1 MSTHR
6 KIMSNAN
13 AVGFFEGALT
23 KRLKPGSAVRAGMLV
38 SFDNDEQFVV
48 PCSEK
53 SIPWGIA
60 LRDTTASDD
69 KTYISVQ
76 PLSNNGQTARILVTD
91 AVKAG
96 EFISFSKDGFGKK
109 CTDGNN
115 IVGLAL
121 SSGGKDNRIE
131 ALTTL
136 PYNVKCPNND
146 KIEK

>member
-1 MSTHR
+1 MSTNL
-6 KIMSNAN
+6 KIMANAN

-23 KRLKPGSAVRAGMLV
+23 KRLKPGASVRAGMLV
-38 SFDNDEQFVV
+38 SFDADDQFVV

-69 KTYISVQ
+69 KTYLSVQ
-76 PLSNNGQTARILVTD
+76 PLSNNGQTARVLVAD

-96 EFISFSKDGFGKK
+96 EFISFAKDGFTKK
-109 CTDGNN
+109 CSDGAN

-121 SSGGKDNRIE
+121 SGGGKDDRIE
-131 ALTTL
+131 ALTSL
-136 PYNVKCPNND
+136 PHNLK
-146 KIEK
+146 

>member
-1 MSTHR
+1 MSTTC

-23 KRLKPGSAVRAGMLV
+23 KRLKPGSAVSAGMLV
-38 SFDNDEQFVV
+38 SFDADEQFVV

-53 SIPWGIA
+53 SLPWGIA
-60 LRDTTASDD
+60 LRDTSASDD
-69 KTYISVQ
+69 KTYVSVQ
-76 PLSNNGQTARILVTD
+76 PLSNNGQTARILMTD

-96 EFISFSKDGFGKK
+96 EFVSFAKDGFAKK
-109 CTDGNN
+109 SDGNN

-121 SSGGKDNRIE
+121 SSGGKGDRIE

-136 PYNVKCPNND
+136 PYNLK
-146 KIEK
+146 

>member
-1 MSTHR
+1 MSTTC

-23 KRLKPGSAVRAGMLV
+23 KRLKPGSAVSAGMLL
-38 SFDNDEQFVV
+38 SFDEDEQFVV

-53 SIPWGIA
+53 SLPWGIA
-60 LRDTTASDD
+60 MRDATASDD
-69 KTYISVQ
+69 KTYVSVQ
-76 PLSNNGQTARILVTD
+76 PLSNNGQTARILVMD

-96 EFISFSKDGFGKK
+96 ELISFSKNGFARKSDG
-109 CTDGNN
+109 TN

-121 SSGGKDNRIE
+121 SSGGKDDRIE

-136 PYNVKCPNND
+136 PYNLK
-146 KIEK
+146 

>member
-1 MSTHR
+1 MSTTY
-6 KIMSNAN
+6 KIMANAN

-53 SIPWGIA
+53 GIPFGIA

-69 KTYISVQ
+69 RTYVSVQ
-76 PLSNNGQTARILVTD
+76 PLSNNGQTARILVAD

-96 EFISFSKDGFGKK
+96 ELISFSKDGFAKK
-109 CTDGNN
+109 SDGNN
-115 IVGLAL
+115 IIGLAL
-121 SSGGKDNRIE
+121 SSGGKDDRIE
-131 ALTTL
+131 ALTSL
-136 PYNVKCPNND
+136 PHNLK
-146 KIEK
+146 

>member
-1 MSTHR
+1 MSTTY

-23 KRLKPGSAVRAGMLV
+23 KRLKPGASVRAGMLV

-48 PCSEK
+48 PCPEK

-69 KTYISVQ
+69 KTYLSVQ

-96 EFISFSKDGFGKK
+96 EFISFTKDGFAKK
-109 CTDGNN
+109 SDGNN
-115 IVGLAL
+115 IIGLAL
-121 SSGGKDNRIE
+121 SSGGKDERIE
-131 ALTTL
+131 ALTSL
-136 PYNVKCPNND
+136 PQNIK
-146 KIEK
+146 

>member
-1 MSTHR
+1 MSTTY

-23 KRLKPGSAVRAGMLV
+23 KRLKPGASVRAGMLV

-69 KTYISVQ
+69 KTYLSVQ

-96 EFISFSKDGFGKK
+96 EFISFTKDGFAKK
-109 CTDGNN
+109 SDGNN
-115 IVGLAL
+115 IIGLAL
-121 SSGGKDNRIE
+121 SSGGKDERIE
-131 ALTTL
+131 ALTSL
-136 PYNVKCPNND
+136 PQNIK
-146 KIEK
+146 

>member
-1 MSTHR
+1 MSTTY

-23 KRLKPGSAVRAGMLV
+23 KRLKPGASVRAGMLV

-48 PCSEK
+48 PCPEK

-69 KTYISVQ
+69 KTYLSVQ
-76 PLSNNGQTARILVTD
+76 PLSNNGQTARILMAD

-96 EFISFSKDGFGKK
+96 EFISFTKDGFAKK
-109 CTDGNN
+109 SDGNN
-115 IVGLAL
+115 IIGLAL
-121 SSGGKDNRIE
+121 SSGGKDERIE
-131 ALTTL
+131 ALTSL
-136 PYNVKCPNND
+136 PQNIK
-146 KIEK
+146 

>member
-38 SFDNDEQFVV
+38 SFDVDDDQFVV
-48 PCSEK
+48 PCPAK

-69 KTYISVQ
+69 KTYVSVQ
-76 PLSNNGQTARILVTD
+76 PLSNNGQTARILMED

-96 EFISFSKDGFGKK
+96 EPISLSKDGLAKK
-109 CTDGNN
+109 SDGNN

-121 SSGGKDNRIE
+121 SSGGKGDRIE

-136 PYNVKCPNND
+136 PYNLK
-146 KIEK
+146 